1 MIRDYVGDWR
11 LLAVR
16 GLLAV
21 GFGVVTLVWPEIT
34 LWAVVVT
41 WGAFAL
47 LDGIGSLAAAFT
59 GNVVRGRG
67 WLLVH
72 GVLGVAAGLVAFIW
86 PDITGLVLLFVIAA
100 WAFLS
105 GLAKLVTAVQLRREL
120 QHEWVLG
127 AVGVLSM
134 GFAVMLVI
142 TPGTGVLVITWLI
155 GWYAILLGLAFLALA
170 WEVRRELP
178 SAQAGTSARPGT
190 PHPAT

>member
-1 MIRDYVGDWR
+1 MIRDHVGDWR

-16 GLLAV
+16 GVLAV

-41 WGAFAL
+41 WGVFAL
-47 LDGIGSLAAAFT
+47 LDGIGSLVAAFT
-59 GNVVRGRG
+59 GDVVSGRG
-67 WLLVH
+67 WLVAH

-86 PDITGLVLLFVIAA
+86 PDITGLVLLFVIAI

-120 QHEWVLG
+120 RHEWVLG

-134 GFAVMLVI
+134 GFAVLLVV
-142 TPGTGVLVITWLI
+142 TPGAGVLVITWLI
-155 GWYAILLGLAFLALA
+155 GWYAVILGLALMALA

-178 SAQAGTSARPGT
+178 SATRGTSARPGA

>member
-41 WGAFAL
+41 WGVFAL
-47 LDGIGSLAAAFT
+47 LDGLGSLAAAFT

-67 WLLVH
+67 WLIVH
-72 GVLGVAAGLVAFIW
+72 GVLGVAAGVVAFVW
-86 PDITGLVLLFVIAA
+86 PDITGLVMLFVIAV

-105 GLAKLVTAVQLRREL
+105 GLAKLVTAVQLRREIA
-120 QHEWVLG
+120 HEWVLA

-155 GWYAILLGLAFLALA
+155 GWYAVILGLALLALA
-170 WEVRRELP
+170 WEVRRET
-178 SAQAGTSARPGT
+178 SAATPGTSARPGT

>member
-11 LLAVR
+11 LVAVR
-16 GLLAV
+16 GVLAV

-41 WGAFAL
+41 WGVFAL

-59 GNVVRGRG
+59 GDVVRGRG
-67 WLLVH
+67 WLIVH
-72 GVLGVAAGLVAFIW
+72 GVLGVAAGLIAFIW

-120 QHEWVLG
+120 RHEWVLG

-134 GFAVMLVI
+134 GFAVMLVV

-155 GWYAILLGLAFLALA
+155 GWYAIILGVALLALA

-178 SAQAGTSARPGT
+178 SASRDTSARPGT
-190 PHPAT
+190 AHPAV

>member
-16 GLLAV
+16 GLLAL

-41 WGAFAL
+41 WGVFAL
-47 LDGIGSLAAAFT
+47 LDGIGSLLAAFGGT
-59 GNVVRGRG
+59 VVRGRA
-67 WLLVH
+67 WLIVH
-72 GVLGVAAGLVAFIW
+72 GVLGVAAGVIAFVW
-86 PDITGLVLLFVIAA
+86 PDITGLVMLFVIAV

-105 GLAKLVTAVQLRREL
+105 GLARLVTAIQLRREIR
-120 QHEWVLG
+120 HEWVLG

-134 GFAVMLVI
+134 GFAVMLVV

-155 GWYAILLGLAFLALA
+155 GWYAVVLGLALLGLA
-170 WEVRRELP
+170 WEVRRET
-178 SAQAGTSARPGT
+178 SAAAPGPSARPGT

>member
-21 GFGVVTLVWPEIT
+21 GLGVVTLVWPEIT

-41 WGAFAL
+41 WGVFAL

-59 GNVVRGRG
+59 GDVVRGRG
-67 WLLVH
+67 WLIVH

-86 PDITGLVLLFVIAA
+86 PDITGLVMLFVIAA

-134 GFAVMLVI
+134 AFAVMLVI

-155 GWYAILLGLAFLALA
+155 GWYAIILGLALMALA

-178 SAQAGTSARPGT
+178 GARAGTSAQPGT

>member
-1 MIRDYVGDWR
+1 MIRDHVGDWR

-16 GLLAV
+16 GVLAV

-41 WGAFAL
+41 WGVFAL

-59 GNVVRGRG
+59 GDVVRGRG
-67 WLLVH
+67 WLVAH

-86 PDITGLVLLFVIAA
+86 PDITGLVLLFVIAV

-120 QHEWVLG
+120 RHEWVLG

-134 GFAVMLVI
+134 GFAVLLVV
-142 TPGTGVLVITWLI
+142 TPGAGVLVITWLI
-155 GWYAILLGLAFLALA
+155 GWYAVILGLALMALA
-170 WEVRRELP
+170 WELRREL
-178 SAQAGTSARPGT
+178 ATATRGTSARPGA

>member
-41 WGAFAL
+41 WGVFAL
-47 LDGIGSLAAAFT
+47 LDGIGSLVAAFT
-59 GNVVRGRG
+59 GDVVRGRG
-67 WLLVH
+67 WLVVH
-72 GVLGVAAGLVAFIW
+72 GVLGVAAGLIAFIW
-86 PDITGLVLLFVIAA
+86 PDITGLVMLFVIAV

-120 QHEWVLG
+120 QHEWILG

-134 GFAVMLVI
+134 GFAVMLVV

-155 GWYAILLGLAFLALA
+155 GWYAIVLGLALLALA

-178 SAQAGTSARPGT
+178 SAAAGTSARPGT